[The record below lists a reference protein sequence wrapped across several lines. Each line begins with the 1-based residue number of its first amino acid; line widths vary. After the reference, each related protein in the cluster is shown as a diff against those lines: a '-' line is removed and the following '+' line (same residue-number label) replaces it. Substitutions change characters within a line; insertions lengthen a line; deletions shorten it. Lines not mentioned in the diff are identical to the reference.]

1 MSQHAREFFER
12 VVSVSQAFLVDAED
26 GTEVG
31 VVDQV
36 VLDDAGR
43 VVRFDVGCGWFGR
56 RRRTFHL
63 DDVVAVLPARRLLVV
78 SNASVARE
86 HRSERCRSVTVE
98 IGALA
103 LGLVCAGAGGELFV
117 RAAVGIAAWARV
129 PAGVIGAT
137 VAAFATS
144 TPEVSVAV
152 GAALAEKPEIALG
165 DGLGSNVVN
174 VALVLGLALL
184 VGPIVAPRESTR
196 RDVPFAVLL
205 PLVTVVVA
213 IDGTIERID
222 GAMLLAAFVAWLVL
236 TTLGARRER
245 SAAVEVLAER
255 SHWRSIAEMVG
266 GLVFLIAA
274 GRLIVYGAQGVG
286 EELGLDPFVIGA
298 TFIAIGTS
306 TPELATTLVA
316 RIRGHSEIG
325 LGTIVGS
332 NIYNGGFV
340 IALAALIHP
349 INVNFRDVGAAIG
362 FGLALVVL
370 LLSARGMLGRRLGL
384 TFLSLYIVYVL
395 VLVTSGGTTH

>member
-1 MSQHAREFFER
+1 MF
-12 VVSVSQAFLVDAED
+12 
-26 GTEVG
+26 
-31 VVDQV
+31 
-36 VLDDAGR
+36 
-43 VVRFDVGCGWFGR
+43 
-56 RRRTFHL
+56 
-63 DDVVAVLPARRLLVV
+63 
-78 SNASVARE
+78 
-86 HRSERCRSVTVE
+86 
-98 IGALA
+98 
-103 LGLVCAGAGGELFV
+103 AGAGGEFFV

-174 VALVLGLALL
+174 VAVVLGLALL

-205 PLVTVVVA
+205 PLLTVVLA
-213 IDGTIERID
+213 IDGTLSRVD
-222 GAMLLAAFVAWLVL
+222 GGLLLCAFMVWLVL

-245 SAAVEVLAER
+245 SAAVEVLAGR
-255 SHWRSIAEMVG
+255 SHGRSILEMLA
-266 GLVFLIAA
+266 GLAFLIVA
-274 GRLIVYGAQGVG
+274 GRLIVYGARGVG
-286 EELGLDPFVIGA
+286 DELGLDAFVIGA
-298 TFIAIGTS
+298 TFVAVGTS

-316 RIRGHSEIG
+316 RVRGHSEIG

-340 IALAALIHP
+340 IALAAVIHP
-349 INVNFRDVGAAIG
+349 IGVNFRDVGAAIG
-362 FGLALVVL
+362 FGLALVAL
-370 LLSARGMLGRRLGL
+370 LLNARGMLGRRLGV
-384 TFLSLYIVYVL
+384 TFLSLYVVYVA